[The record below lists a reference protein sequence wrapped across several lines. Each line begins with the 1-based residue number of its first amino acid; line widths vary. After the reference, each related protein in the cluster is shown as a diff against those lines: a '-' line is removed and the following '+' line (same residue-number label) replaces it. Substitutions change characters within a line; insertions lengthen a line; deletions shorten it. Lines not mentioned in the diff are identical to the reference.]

1 MKTKIEKFNYTPKA
15 HQYKGIYFQSTL
27 ELKTYKILERLPKVD
42 ILPQSNIGRCNWC
55 IDFRL
60 IAFNHE
66 MAETLAK
73 IRSCDGDI
81 ILEYISDLYIE
92 AKGVKDKN
100 FIKRIQQLD
109 CYDSYLLD
117 RLLLVGSSLDAVAWY
132 SERLSKIKVKPI
144 VPLSYLSD
152 TIKNV
157 LIR

>member
-15 HQYKGIYFQSTL
+15 HQYKGIHFQSTL
-27 ELKTYKILERLPKVD
+27 ELRTYKILEKLPSVD
-42 ILPQSNIGRCNWC
+42 IWTQSNIGKCNWC

-60 IAFNHE
+60 IAFSNE
-66 MAETLAK
+66 MAEILGK
-73 IRSCDGDI
+73 IRSCDDDI
-81 ILEYISDLYIE
+81 ILECVSDLYIE
-92 AKGVKDKN
+92 VKGVKDKN

-109 CYDSYLLD
+109 CYDGYLLD

-132 SERLSKIKVKPI
+132 SKRLGKIKVKPI

-157 LIR
+157 LIG